1 MTDVAKAARG
11 IVLMLSAATACGAY
25 RYDQAVQAAARAH
38 VEREEAAMQ
47 RRALAL
53 GAGSV
58 LWQMLQDGGC
68 APSVPQAAA
77 IPCTRPWRQAAKPER
92 VWTVGPAVKAVR

>member
-1 MTDVAKAARG
+1 MTDISKAARG
-11 IVLMLSAATACGAY
+11 IVLLISAATACGAY

-47 RRALAL
+47 RRGQAHA
-53 GAGSV
+53 AGSV
-58 LWQMLQDGGC
+58 LWHMLQDGGC

-77 IPCTRPWRQAAKPER
+77 IPCTRPWRQAAKPEH
-92 VWTVGPAVKAVR
+92 VWTVSPPK